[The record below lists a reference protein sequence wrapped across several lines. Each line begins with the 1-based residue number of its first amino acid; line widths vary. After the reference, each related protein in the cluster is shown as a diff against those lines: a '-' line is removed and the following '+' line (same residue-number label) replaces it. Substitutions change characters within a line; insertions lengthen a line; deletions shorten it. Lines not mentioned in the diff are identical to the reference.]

1 MYLHTCNRVC
11 FFISSKSGYQENFT
25 TQFFRYVNPELEA
38 CNTISADQYE
48 GADAIKHMTELAA
61 SLDSMVLGEREILR
75 QLRTAYEEA
84 QQMNLTGDDIRLAMK
99 FIIPAAKKIYT
110 ETKIAEKPVS
120 VVSLAALKLDALA
133 ADKNAAILFIGAGE
147 TNQKMAAHLL
157 EYGYHNFVV
166 FNRSQVR
173 GQELAKKLNCAYYPL
188 SSLKDHRAHFDIIIS
203 CISLTEP
210 LLTASLYHDILQND
224 QSKKIIVDLAV
235 PFNTERTV
243 AEGNN
248 VQYIDIGSLKHIAE
262 KNMASRRSEKIKAKK
277 LIQEFIREFESI
289 YIQRSIEKAHA
300 RIPELIHA
308 IHEKATAEVFVKEIS
323 AMDETSRQTLLS
335 VMDYMEKK
343 YIALTIASA
352 KEAAKYK
359 I

>member
-1 MYLHTCNRVC
+1 M
-11 FFISSKSGYQENFT
+11 
-25 TQFFRYVNPELEA
+25 
-38 CNTISADQYE
+38 
-48 GADAIKHMTELAA
+48 
-61 SLDSMVLGEREILR
+61 
-75 QLRTAYEEA
+75 
-84 QQMNLTGDDIRLAMK
+84 
-99 FIIPAAKKIYT
+99 
-110 ETKIAEKPVS
+110 
-120 VVSLAALKLDALA
+120 
-133 ADKNAAILFIGAGE
+133 
-147 TNQKMAAHLL
+147 
-157 EYGYHNFVV
+157 
-166 FNRSQVR
+166 
-173 GQELAKKLNCAYYPL
+173 
-188 SSLKDHRAHFDIIIS
+188 
-203 CISLTEP
+203 
-210 LLTASLYHDILQND
+210 
-224 QSKKIIVDLAV
+224 

-243 AEGNN
+243 AEYKA

-277 LIQEFIREFESI
+277 LIEEFIREFESI